1 MRFDRGGHV
10 AIVVVDV
17 LHQISQLALVHVSV
31 VLQLLD
37 VVLDVYVFSECV
49 QHHPVQ
55 NHYAYEIDEGK
66 QYMGAGDSE
75 HRFYYM

>member
-17 LHQISQLALVHVSV
+17 LDQISQLALVHLYV

-37 VVLDVYVFSECV
+37 VVLDVDVFSEGV
-49 QHHPVQ
+49 QHHSVQ

-66 QYMGAGDSE
+66 HYMGAGDSE